1 MLIIAFTVCG
11 VCLFKRKKCRKG
23 EQKNSNMTTFAGK
36 TTKFNT
42 GIMIIKIFPGARF
55 VFFIISYQRKKRDF
69 LLSQW
74 I

>member
-1 MLIIAFTVCG
+1 
-11 VCLFKRKKCRKG
+11 
-23 EQKNSNMTTFAGK
+23 MTTFAGK

-42 GIMIIKIFPGARF
+42 GIMIIKIFPGTRF
-55 VFFIISYQRKKRDF
+55 VFFIISYRRKKHDF